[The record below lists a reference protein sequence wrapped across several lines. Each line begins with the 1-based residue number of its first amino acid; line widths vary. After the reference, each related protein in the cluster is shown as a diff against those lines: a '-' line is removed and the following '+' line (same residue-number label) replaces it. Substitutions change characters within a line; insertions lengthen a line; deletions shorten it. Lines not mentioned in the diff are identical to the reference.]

1 MAIWTKGHVYL
12 SADKNSYLFHDS
24 GAGTVTLVVEGT
36 TVLTC
41 SATALTPALA
51 MTLAA
56 GGQIGDGATDT
67 VGFWGATP
75 VAQPAATAQSAVA
88 TTTINNIGSTT
99 LTAADLTGLNSVV
112 ARVTALT
119 TLVNQVRSDLVTI
132 GILKGSN

>member
-1 MAIWTKGHVYL
+1 MYAAPNTLWI
-12 SADKNSYLFHDS
+12 SADRKTRLEYS
-24 GAGTVTLVVEGT
+24 GT
-36 TVLTC
+36 TLTLYVDD
-41 SATALTPALA
+41 TAVGTWTSSGGQVFP
-51 MTLAA
+51 A
-56 GGQIGDGATDT
+56 GGQLGDGAADL

-75 VAQPAATAQSAVA
+75 VAQPAATAQSALA